1 MVIINKIIYCNIY
14 LNLRLRITNGYESEA
29 TVVFATTDKSKK
41 HKVRIDVNF
50 FLDYKKVITIKIKG
64 ISAFIVPKPTP
75 GLSLGKKEDKLG
87 KQMN

>member
-41 HKVRIDVNF
+41 HKVRIYFNYF
-50 FLDYKKVITIKIKG
+50 
-64 ISAFIVPKPTP
+64 
-75 GLSLGKKEDKLG
+75 
-87 KQMN
+87 